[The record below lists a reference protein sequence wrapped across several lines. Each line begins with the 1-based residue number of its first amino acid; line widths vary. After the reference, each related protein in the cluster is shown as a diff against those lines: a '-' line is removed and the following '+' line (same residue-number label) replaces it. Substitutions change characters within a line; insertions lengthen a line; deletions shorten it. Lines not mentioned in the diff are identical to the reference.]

1 MAVVKQQVVVFE
13 GARIDVASGVIRS
26 PTIFCEGLDAVR
38 ILIAVSEIGTP
49 GSGQSITVRPA
60 FCDER
65 GNEYLDADTTYGT
78 VTIAGSGATVKK
90 SYVVPNPGSA
100 VALVI
105 TGTSGLS
112 SSTGFVVSARFDKIP
127 KVPGG

>member
-1 MAVVKQQVVVFE
+1 MATIRNQVIVFE
-13 GARIDVASGVIRS
+13 GARVDAASAVIRS

-38 ILIAVSEIGTP
+38 VLLAVSEIGTP
-49 GSGQSITVRPA
+49 GGGQSITVRPA
-60 FCDER
+60 FCDDR

-78 VTIAGSGATVKK
+78 ITIAGTGASVKK

-112 SSTGFVVSARFDKIP
+112 GSTGFVVSARFDKIP
-127 KVPGG
+127 RVP